1 MSHLVSSYRVNP
13 HVEMIKYVEEQKQE
27 EQKCLGF

>member
-13 HVEMIKYVEEQKQE
+13 HAEMIKYVEEQNK
-27 EQKCLGF
+27 KNRNA